1 VEANLPQPEEGF
13 RALGGD
19 LYIVHSEAGL
29 LAALKH
35 FRPENTDEDHVS
47 SVEDFVEKFEPEY
60 PCFVTVGT
68 LCSFGAY
75 YSTYAKV

>member
-1 VEANLPQPEEGF
+1 MEPKIPTPEGDF
-13 RALGGD
+13 QDMGGD
-19 LYIVHSEAGL
+19 LYIVHSEAGI

-35 FRPENTDEDHVS
+35 FRPENTDEDHAS

-60 PCFVTVGT
+60 PCFATIGT
-68 LCSFGAY
+68 LCAFGAY